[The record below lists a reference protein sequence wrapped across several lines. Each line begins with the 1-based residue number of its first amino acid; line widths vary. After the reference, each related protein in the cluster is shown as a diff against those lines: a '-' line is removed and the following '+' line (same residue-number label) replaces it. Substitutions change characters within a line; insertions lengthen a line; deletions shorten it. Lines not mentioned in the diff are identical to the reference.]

1 MVGIICPLFGI
12 GLTDLPKTGG
22 WEAIAPISPPSDVPE
37 CVSESV
43 TVSSSILLTAL
54 NDACRPNRDPWLNV
68 IIGPDDQPHPS
79 LCCKG
84 QSLKRGDFDVHL
96 ILIEGGEHGGTISA
110 LVWQQIES
118 IIL

>member
-1 MVGIICPLFGI
+1 MG
-12 GLTDLPKTGG
+12 
-22 WEAIAPISPPSDVPE
+22 EAIAPSDVPE

-54 NDACRPNRDPWLNV
+54 NDACPNRDPWLNV
-68 IIGPDDQPHPS
+68 IIGPDDQPPPS
-79 LCCKG
+79 LYCKG

-96 ILIEGGEHGGTISA
+96 ILIEGGSGEHGGTISA
-110 LVWQQIES
+110 LVWQQMES